1 MKNKKKKIVLATIII
16 ILGIISYFFIDS
28 YLFNKKEKK
37 PKNYAYITYIVT
49 DYDKTK
55 NSDFNNILTYADEIL
70 NSYSFSEVATKNGNY
85 YEATIT
91 GMNNATFK
99 NIAKVTFGINN
110 THGDVINDA
119 KYDEKSKKII
129 IPKKYFESEE
139 YSKYGGRPVRL
150 EIVSRIKKEDYEK
163 NEINLKINKFI
174 TTKKIIKTN
183 EPTSKTKMSIFKF
196 KKGKYIT
203 KDDIKVYVNNSDYS
217 IDSKYYDYDAKT
229 GVLTIESNPLYLN
242 NVYVKIR
249 KLSLFKNKMIN
260 FLHIGDTYA
269 DDTEAGALQDL
280 DYEYKDTDST
290 QTDITKVSE
299 WKVNSTRYQFIYI
312 ADGVGGN
319 NMD

>member
-70 NSYSFSEVATKNGNY
+70 NSYSFSEVATKNGDY

-183 EPTSKTKMSIFKF
+183 ECQFLNL
-196 KKGKYIT
+196 KKENI
-203 KDDIKVYVNNSDYS
+203 
-217 IDSKYYDYDAKT
+217 
-229 GVLTIESNPLYLN
+229 
-242 NVYVKIR
+242 
-249 KLSLFKNKMIN
+249 
-260 FLHIGDTYA
+260 
-269 DDTEAGALQDL
+269 
-280 DYEYKDTDST
+280 
-290 QTDITKVSE
+290 
-299 WKVNSTRYQFIYI
+299 
-312 ADGVGGN
+312 
-319 NMD
+319 